1 MMNKSASSDP
11 ARPEYRYHLLRAA
24 SERFQTP
31 PGALNVEQLAQAE
44 RQAGQTFALETLVL
58 ASPEARDTMIP
69 DARLDE
75 SVNLI
80 RQRYPDEE
88 TFLADLAQS
97 GLDESTLRQAL
108 QRELI
113 FDAVMQRIGAR
124 AAPVTE
130 VDEQLFYELHRD
142 RFTTPERRTA
152 RHLLITIND
161 EFADNRRDVARAR
174 IERIAAQLNGRA
186 DRFGQLARAHSECP
200 TAMDEGR
207 LGTVPRGQL
216 FPELDA
222 ALFALDEGRVSGVL
236 ESELGFHL
244 LLCERI
250 EAATSITFDQ
260 ARTKIRTIIE
270 TRRQRDSQRAWI
282 AGLDQH

>member
-1 MMNKSASSDP
+1 MNIPASSDP

-24 SERFQTP
+24 SERFQTA

-44 RQAGQTFALETLVL
+44 RQASQTFALETLVL

-113 FDAVMQRIGAR
+113 FDAVMQRVGAR

-174 IERIAAQLNGRA
+174 IERIATQLNGRA
-186 DRFGQLARAHSECP
+186 ERFGQLARAHSECP

-236 ESELGFHL
+236 ESDLGFHL

-270 TRRQRDSQRAWI
+270 TRRQRDDQKAWI
-282 AGLDQH
+282 ASLRQP

>member
-1 MMNKSASSDP
+1 MHIPTSSDP

-31 PGALNVEQLAQAE
+31 PGALNAEQLAQAE
-44 RQAGQTFALETLVL
+44 RQASQTFALETLVL

-69 DARLDE
+69 NARIDA
-75 SVNLI
+75 SVQTI
-80 RQRYPDEE
+80 RQRYPDQD

-97 GLDESTLRQAL
+97 GLDEPTLRQAL

-113 FDAVMQRIGAR
+113 FDAVMQQIGAR

-130 VDEQLFYELHRD
+130 IDEQLFYELHRD
-142 RFTTPERRTA
+142 RFMTPERRTA

-161 EFADNRRDVARAR
+161 DFADNRRDVARAR
-174 IERIAAQLNGRA
+174 IERIAEELHGQAE
-186 DRFGQLARAHSECP
+186 RFGQLARAHSECP
-200 TAMDEGR
+200 TAMEEGR
-207 LGTVPRGQL
+207 LGTLPRGQL

-222 ALFALDEGRVSGVL
+222 ALFALDAGRISGVL

-244 LLCERI
+244 LLCEHI
-250 EAATSITFDQ
+250 EAATSVAFDQ
-260 ARTKIRTIIE
+260 ARAKIRAVIE
-270 TRRQRDSQRAWI
+270 SRRRQDGQKTWI
-282 AGLDQH
+282 AALRQR